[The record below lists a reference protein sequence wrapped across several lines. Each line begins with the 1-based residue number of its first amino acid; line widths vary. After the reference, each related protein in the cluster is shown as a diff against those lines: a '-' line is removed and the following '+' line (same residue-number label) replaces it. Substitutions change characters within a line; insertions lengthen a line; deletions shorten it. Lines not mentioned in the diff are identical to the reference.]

1 MSEPKREKLN
11 QLQQQVPEGL
21 VVDAAWLQRHGYS
34 RSLRSRYVDSGW
46 LEPLA
51 YGVYRR
57 PPPRLRA
64 TPPDQIP
71 WALVV
76 VSLQT
81 LLEWRGVAGGRT
93 ALALQGYGHYLEP
106 EGPRRVHLYGT
117 QPPPGWLKKLTLP
130 QAFVFHR
137 DSRLFPAAKT
147 GKGLDAVAVDVASGA
162 ITRLPKGAMGGRP
175 VSPWSPTSWPITC
188 STPERA
194 ILELCD
200 ELPER
205 ESFEQVDKM
214 FQSLINL
221 DPRACQRL
229 LEACSNV
236 KVKRLFLWFA
246 ERHGH
251 RWAERLDRD
260 RIDLGKGKRMI
271 AKQGRLNS
279 KYQITVPED
288 LSGAI

>member
-1 MSEPKREKLN
+1 MTDVKGTKLN
-11 QLQQQVPEGL
+11 QLQQELPEGFL
-21 VVDAAWLQRHGYS
+21 VDSAWFKQHHVAHN
-34 RSLRSRYVDSGW
+34 LRSYYVHSGW
-46 LEPLA
+46 LEDLGN
-51 YGVYRR
+51 GVFRR

-64 TPPDQIP
+64 TRSDQIP
-71 WALVV
+71 WTLVV

-81 LLEWRGVAGGRT
+81 LLEWPGVVGGRS
-93 ALALQGYGHYLEP
+93 ALTVQGYGHYLEP
-106 EGPRRVHLYGT
+106 EGPRRVHLYGN

-130 QAFVFHR
+130 QEFVFHR
-137 DSRLFPAAKT
+137 ARRLFPADKA
-147 GKGLDAVAVDVASGA
+147 GKGLDAVAVDVASGV
-162 ITRLPKGAMGGRP
+162 TTGLPKGYVGGPP

-205 ESFEQVDKM
+205 ESFEQVDKI
-214 FQSLINL
+214 FQSLTNL
-221 DPRACQRL
+221 NPRVCQRL

-236 KVKRLFLWFA
+236 KAKRLFLWFA

-251 RWAERLDRD
+251 RWAERLERD
-260 RIDLGKGKRMI
+260 RIDLGKGKRLI

-279 KYQITVPED
+279 KYQITV
-288 LSGAI
+288 